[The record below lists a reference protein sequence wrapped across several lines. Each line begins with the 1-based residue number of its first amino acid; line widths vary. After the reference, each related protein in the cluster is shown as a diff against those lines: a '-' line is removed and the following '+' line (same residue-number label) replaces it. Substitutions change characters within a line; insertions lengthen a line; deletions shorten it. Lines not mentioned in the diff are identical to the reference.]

1 MIPLLHPM
9 CICRFRSKWSKFAS
23 TPQGAFTEVRSTA
36 RACCCLDRL
45 YAYGGTDQNQ
55 RVHSSLEAY
64 NPEVCPLKR
73 LGMGHLLWRCVWNI
87 MEYLENLSENYSV
100 IRDLPFS
107 TMSSALISFA
117 RQALGFSASPCKCQG
132 CGITECACC
141 CHLQRVQSENCI
153 TCGKVHLSMHFM
165 PIHFCLQIHHVLHTA
180 YCSIL
185 HRQASMC
192 YVCHC
197 QNWGKWPILRLLRDS
212 HQSIKRVLNLYIHH
226 IDII

>member
-64 NPEVCPLKR
+64 NPEVRPLQR

-100 IRDLPFS
+100 IRDLFPPWVQHWFHLPGRLLDFPQVHA
-107 TMSSALISFA
+107 SAKAVVSLAPAVVTFKECRA
-117 RQALGFSASPCKCQG
+117 RSAS
-132 CGITECACC
+132 
-141 CHLQRVQSENCI
+141 R
-153 TCGKVHLSMHFM
+153 GKVHLSMHFM

-180 YCSIL
+180 YFSIL

-192 YVCHC
+192 HVCHC

-212 HQSIKRVLNLYIHH
+212 H
-226 IDII
+226 